1 MLTAEKINYFAT
13 LMANNQVPA
22 PEDSADFEIFKA
34 MQMAGNV
41 AQVQATVANAQATPV
56 AAPAPAPAP
65 APLPATQLTP
75 VTPAPMPMA
84 MTPSNGSAFTMDDLM
99 SSSMSVD
106 KYLKV
111 KYQQTFIGDDAV
123 NGDMYVVIVKSEVVP
138 KLSIKGGNP
147 VQYRSTIDGKTCLE
161 GGTWMEAVTN
171 VQKLSKDA
179 RPYNCAD
186 IPMHVAKDVL
196 SFTGNVIASVG
207 DVLGHTTST
216 TNWRNWREFYNSTPK
231 DQDKVFAKVSRV
243 DRKKNSNQWGLVKFE
258 YIPDDEAAKLGL
270 VG

>member
-1 MLTAEKINYFAT
+1 MLTQEKMVYFANLLAT
-13 LMANNQVPA
+13 NQVPA

-41 AQVQATVANAQATPV
+41 AQAQAAVATPAPV
-56 AAPAPAPAP
+56 PAATPAPAPVPVP
-65 APLPATQLTP
+65 AATLTP

-84 MTPSNGSAFTMDDLM
+84 MTPSNGSAFSMDDLM

-123 NGDMYVVIVKSEVVP
+123 AGDIYVTIVKSEVVP

-161 GGTWMEAVTN
+161 GGSWLEAVTN

-186 IPMHVAKDVL
+186 IPMHVAKAIQ
-196 SFTGNVIASVG
+196 SYTGNTIADVNDVI
-207 DVLGHTTST
+207 GHTTST
-216 TNWRNWREFYNSTPK
+216 TNWRNWKDFYQSTPR
-231 DQDKVFAKVSRV
+231 DQDKVFAKISRV
-243 DRKKNSNQWGLVKFE
+243 DMKKNTNQWGLVKFE